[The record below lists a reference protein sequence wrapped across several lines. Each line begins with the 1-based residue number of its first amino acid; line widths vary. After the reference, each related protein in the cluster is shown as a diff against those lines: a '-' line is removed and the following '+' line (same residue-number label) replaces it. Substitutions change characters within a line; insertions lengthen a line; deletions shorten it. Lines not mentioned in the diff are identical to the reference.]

1 MPAESQFPGLE
12 ERRSFDGTLGPQYVR
27 VMRSANDVADQIF
40 AAIEAGDATTVA
52 SLYADDVIVW
62 HNNDGVE
69 QTKEQNLRVLH
80 WMVRNT
86 ATREYRRIRR
96 FAIDGGFVQQ
106 HDLHLEFDDG
116 RIADLPACVVVAV
129 SNGVITRI
137 DEYLDGPAA
146 TAAFAPPAT

>member
-1 MPAESQFPGLE
+1 
-12 ERRSFDGTLGPQYVR
+12 
-27 VMRSANDVADQIF
+27 MRSANEVADEIF
-40 AAIEAGDATTVA
+40 AAIEAGDAAMVA

-80 WMVRNT
+80 WLVRNT
-86 ATREYRRIRR
+86 VSREYRAVRR

-106 HDLHLEFDDG
+106 HDLHLVFDDG
-116 RIADLPACVVVAV
+116 HTADLPACVVAEV

-137 DEYLDGPAA
+137 DEYLDGAGA
-146 TAAFAPPAT
+146 TAAFAPP

>member
-1 MPAESQFPGLE
+1 
-12 ERRSFDGTLGPQYVR
+12 
-27 VMRSANDVADQIF
+27 MRSVNDVADQIF
-40 AAIEAGDATTVA
+40 AAIEAGDAATVA

-62 HNNDGVE
+62 HNNDGAE
-69 QTKEQNLRVLH
+69 QTKQQNLRVLD

-86 ATREYRRIRR
+86 ASREYRAVRR

-116 RIADLPACVVVAV
+116 RTADLTACVVVELAH
-129 SNGVITRI
+129 GMITRI

-146 TAAFAPPAT
+146 AAAFAPI